1 MGATTDERPEGR
13 WARVWG
19 FLRGPRFVDLPIR
32 ALALIMGLTVLV
44 PGSFETDEP
53 LYVGLLIAAYALL
66 IVTPFAPRTVALIAT
81 AAGIGYL
88 WLYPDLENMFPEA
101 LILSA
106 GVLLSYFRWWSFAAA
121 TVGLLAYIG
130 VATQLGAY
138 DEGLPGLID
147 LGYGWLMT
155 SVLGLAAGVIELR
168 FRREIT
174 RRETAAREH
183 ARTVEALRTRF
194 TSDTHDT
201 ISHSLST
208 EAAIIKS
215 LGRAPQ
221 APGTD
226 RMIAELAMVNAEASK
241 RLRQL
246 IGRLQADAPDTS
258 RIELQAEAYLLTSA
272 IRDGSAAGGVRL
284 ATTVGDLPAHAS
296 REVGEHFTAFILELA
311 TNVIRYS
318 TPGTESRLDVAAL
331 RSATDR
337 VDLHYRSINS
347 AEADLTVVP
356 RSLQVRA
363 QALGGDCTVATAP
376 DGRVVVEVVHP
387 VRLSGDGAEA
397 AAGDRGA
404 GGRSAGERGA
414 AECVSEDFAEVA
426 RADGAGPRGGAGPRS
441 AGQRGDSRD
450 GGSGG
455 LADVR
460 AAADD
465 RALSS
470 RNESGVRSPE
480 HSATGALSMS
490 GASGSDELRLRSEP
504 AHGER
509 QHSGSRRG

>member
-32 ALALIMGLTVLV
+32 ALALIMGLTVVV

-121 TVGLLAYIG
+121 SLGLLAYIG
-130 VATQLGAY
+130 VATQVGAY

-155 SVLGLAAGVIELR
+155 SVLGLAAGFIELR

-296 REVGEHFTAFILELA
+296 CEVGEHFTAFILELA

-404 GGRSAGERGA
+404 GKRGA
-414 AECVSEDFAEVA
+414 AECVSENFAEVA
-426 RADGAGPRGGAGPRS
+426 RVDGAGERGGSGPRDGAGPRGGSG
-441 AGQRGDSRD
+441 D
-450 GGSGG
+450 GGSAGPDG
-455 LADVR
+455 LTDVR
-460 AAADD
+460 TSADD

-470 RNESGVRSPE
+470 RGESGVRSPE

-490 GASGSDELRLRSEP
+490 GAAGSDELRLRSEP